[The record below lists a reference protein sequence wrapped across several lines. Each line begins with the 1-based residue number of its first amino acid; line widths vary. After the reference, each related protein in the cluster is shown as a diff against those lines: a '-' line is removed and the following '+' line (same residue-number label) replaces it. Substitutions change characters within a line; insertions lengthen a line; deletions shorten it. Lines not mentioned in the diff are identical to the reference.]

1 MFKLKQVLKDI
12 STLFLMLQ
20 VYGDDIKQLK
30 AEVALLKPKKK
41 ASPSTVNNIVVT
53 PAKAPA
59 KKK

>member
-20 VYGDDIKQLK
+20 VYGDDIKKLQ

-41 ASPSTVNNIVVT
+41 VAAKTEV
-53 PAKAPA
+53 KAPV